1 MRNFLVI
8 ILSLVGAIATSQNK
22 QILYGFDDIPQSLML
37 NPGSKVLQKKHYG
50 IPFLS
55 QIHVNGGSSGVSA
68 YDIFK
73 NGNDNINDR
82 ITQKIFE
89 MKNTDFFTATQQLE
103 LINFGWRSQSEIYF
117 SGGIYQ
123 ELDFIAYFPRDLAIL
138 AWEGNRDYLNYE
150 FDLGEISTTGDFMT
164 VYHFG
169 LNKQI
174 SKKLTVGARLKL
186 YSSMFSYRSVN
197 NSGTFVTRLGDET
210 SENIY
215 EHTIQNADVSVET
228 SGYSSLRDLDG
239 AGQVTREILGRA
251 FFGGNVGVGVDVGL
265 TYEINDAFTLSASA
279 LDVGAIFHS
288 KDVENYRAH
297 GSYTLDGINLIFP
310 PLGEG
315 DPTFPYY
322 DNLEDEIKEEIP
334 IDTLYNS
341 YVQFRPTKLNAS
353 LSYGFGRFN
362 GSGACDCLN
371 MGNNNLHKQ
380 NIGLQL
386 YSIFRP
392 KRPQMAA
399 TLFYQRRFTDFL
411 SAKATYT
418 VDSYSYSNIGLGMAA
433 DFGKLNFYIVTDNLI
448 NYSNLAKAKSVSLQ
462 LGFNIIIDEE

>member
-1 MRNFLVI
+1 MRKFLTF
-8 ILSLVGAIATSQNK
+8 ILSLVGVFAISQNK
-22 QILYGFDDIPQSLML
+22 QVLYGFDDIPQSLML
-37 NPGSKVLQKKHYG
+37 NPGGKVLQKKHYG

-55 QIHVNGGSSGVSA
+55 QIHFNGGSSGVSV

-73 NGNDNINDR
+73 NGSDNINDR
-82 ITQKIFE
+82 ITDKIFE

-103 LINFGWRSQSEIYF
+103 LINFGWRAKNEIYF

-123 ELDFIAYFPRDLAIL
+123 EFDFIAYFPRDLAIL
-138 AWEGNRDYLNYE
+138 VWEGNYDYLNYE

-174 SKKLTVGARLKL
+174 SEKLTVGARLKL

-197 NSGTFVTRLGDET
+197 NAGTFVTRLGDEN

-215 EHTIQNADVSVET
+215 EHTVQNADVTVET
-228 SGYSSLRDLDG
+228 SGYASLRELDG
-239 AGQVTREILGRA
+239 AGQVTSEILGRA
-251 FFGGNVGVGVDVGL
+251 FFGGNIGVGVDVGFN
-265 TYEINDAFTLSASA
+265 YEINDAWTLSASA

-310 PLGEG
+310 SLGDGE
-315 DPTFPYY
+315 PTYPYY
-322 DNLEDEIKEEIP
+322 DDLEDEIKEEIP
-334 IDTLYNS
+334 IDTLYNG
-341 YVQFRPTKLNAS
+341 YTQFRPTKLNAS
-353 LSYGFGRFN
+353 LSYGFGKFN
-362 GSGACDCLN
+362 ASGACDCLN
-371 MGNNNLHKQ
+371 MGGGNLHKQ
-380 NIGLQL
+380 NIGLQF
-386 YSIFRP
+386 YSMFRP
-392 KRPQMAA
+392 KGPQMAG
-399 TLFYQRRFTDFL
+399 TLFYHRRFTDYL

-418 VDSYSYSNIGLGMAA
+418 VDSYSYSNVGLGISA
-433 DFGKLNFYIVTDNLI
+433 DIGKINFYIVADNLI
-448 NYSNLAKAKSVSLQ
+448 KYTNLAKAKSVSLQ